1 MQLANYLF
9 FSTGC
14 EEALAFY
21 TECGLGQITQLK
33 RHGADGMPVATD
45 ATRGKVMH
53 ACFEG
58 PGILFFAS
66 DNHDAEPMRG
76 SAHMLIMDDRDSTDS
91 LFARLAEGGK
101 ITTPLAVQPWGS
113 YYGKLTDRFG
123 VQWMLD
129 CLEHDAEKC
138 ERFSDGIML

>member
-9 FSTGC
+9 FTTHC

-21 TECGLGQITQLK
+21 ADCGLGRITELK
-33 RHGADGMPVATD
+33 RHGAHGMPVLAE
-45 ATRGKVMH
+45 ALQGKVMH
-53 ACFEG
+53 ARFEG

-66 DNHDAEPMRG
+66 DNDDAEPMRG
-76 SAHMLIMDDRDSTDS
+76 SAHMLIVEDRDNADL
-91 LFARLAEGGK
+91 LFARLAEGGRV
-101 ITTPLAVQPWGS
+101 TTPLAVQPWGS

-129 CLEHDAEKC
+129 CLVGKHV
-138 ERFSDGIML
+138 

>member
-21 TECGLGQITQLK
+21 AECGLGRITQLK
-33 RHGADGMPVATD
+33 RHGMDGMPVASKAMWD
-45 ATRGKVMH
+45 KVMH
-53 ACFEG
+53 ARFEG
-58 PGILFFAS
+58 PDVLFFAS

-91 LFARLAEGGK
+91 LFARLAEGGE

-113 YYGKLTDRFG
+113 YYGKFTDRFG

-129 CLEHDAEKC
+129 CLA
-138 ERFSDGIML
+138 